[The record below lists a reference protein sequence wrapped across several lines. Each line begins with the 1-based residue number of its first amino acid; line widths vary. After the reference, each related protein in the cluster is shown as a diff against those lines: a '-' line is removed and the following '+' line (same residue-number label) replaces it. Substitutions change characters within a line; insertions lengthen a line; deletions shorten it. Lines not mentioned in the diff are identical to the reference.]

1 MRPGHVA
8 FRCDLPRARNGLG
21 KVYLPI
27 FQLTQPARAE
37 MVRPVLMPFLAF
49 SRFQKPLRSQD
60 GQSVFGGSIIVA
72 IAAGIE
78 P

>member
-1 MRPGHVA
+1 
-8 FRCDLPRARNGLG
+8 
-21 KVYLPI
+21 
-27 FQLTQPARAE
+27 

>member
-1 MRPGHVA
+1 MESGTRIKNLLV
-8 FRCDLPRARNGLG
+8 
-21 KVYLPI
+21 
-27 FQLTQPARAE
+27 
-37 MVRPVLMPFLAF
+37 PFAL
-49 SRFQKPLRSQD
+49 QKPLRSQD